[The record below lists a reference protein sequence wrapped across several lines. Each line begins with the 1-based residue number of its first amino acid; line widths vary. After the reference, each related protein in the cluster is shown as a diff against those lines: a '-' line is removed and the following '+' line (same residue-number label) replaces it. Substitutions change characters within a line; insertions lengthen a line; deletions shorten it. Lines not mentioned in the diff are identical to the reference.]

1 MCDKCEE
8 YRRLLEFVDSTEKAK
23 ALALLRRLQLSTF
36 GFVNSLLN
44 QDQAKMT
51 EAMQE
56 AMHAA
61 YEAQVYFENHP

>member
-8 YRRLLEFVDSTEKAK
+8 YRRLLEFVDSTEKAQ
-23 ALALLRRLQLSTF
+23 ALSLLRRLQLSAF

-51 EAMQE
+51 EIMQE